1 MAKFYG
7 IGTGPGDSDLLT
19 VKGVKTLELL
29 DCLYTPEPRKKSKSL
44 ALSIVSPYL
53 PKELEIKQR
62 HFPMV
67 NDLSEKENAWNDIA
81 KEILAEV
88 KAGKNVGFVTL
99 GDPMVY
105 STYSYLLERLSDHI
119 ETETIPGI
127 SSFSSMSNALQIP
140 LVMDEETYS
149 VVPSTASE
157 DVINTALETF
167 STVIIMKVSFELPK
181 IKKLLAD
188 QGLLASAVLIS
199 NASMEDEK
207 IIMGLENL
215 DETERISYFSTI
227 IVYKTRK
234 I

>member
-19 VKGVKTLELL
+19 IRGKKALEII
-29 DCLYTPEPRKKSKSL
+29 DYLYTPEPKKKGKSL

-53 PKELEIKQR
+53 PETLEIKQR

-67 NDLSEKENAWNDIA
+67 NDLSVKEEAWDLVA
-81 KEILAEV
+81 QEILEDV
-88 KAGKNVGFVTL
+88 RAGKNVGFVTL

-105 STYSYLLERLSDHI
+105 STYSYLLERLSDVI

-127 SSFSSMSNALQIP
+127 SSFSSMSNILQIP

-149 VVPSTASE
+149 VVPATASE
-157 DVINTALETF
+157 DVIKTALETF
-167 STVIIMKVSFELPK
+167 STVIIMKVSIELPK
-181 IKKLLAD
+181 IKRMLEEQNLLD
-188 QGLLASAVLIS
+188 SAVLIS
-199 NASMEDEK
+199 NASMENEV
-207 IIMGLENL
+207 ITMGLESL
-215 DETERISYFSTI
+215 DETKRISYFSTI

>member
-19 VKGVKTLELL
+19 IRGKKALETI
-29 DCLYTPEPRKKSKSL
+29 DYLYTPEPKKKGKSL

-53 PKELEIKQR
+53 PDNLEIKQR

-67 NDLSEKENAWNDIA
+67 NDLSVKEEAWDLVA
-81 KEILAEV
+81 SEILEDV
-88 KAGKNVGFVTL
+88 KSGKNVGFVTL

-105 STYSYLLERLSDHI
+105 STYSYLLERLSNAI

-127 SSFSSMSNALQIP
+127 SSFSSMSNILQIP

-149 VVPSTASE
+149 VVPATADES
-157 DVINTALETF
+157 VIKTALETF
-167 STVIIMKVSFELPK
+167 STVIIMKVSVELPK
-181 IKKLLAD
+181 IKRLLESYD
-188 QGLLASAVLIS
+188 LLDSTVLIS
-199 NASMEDEK
+199 NASMENES
-207 IIMGLENL
+207 IIMGLTDL
-215 DETERISYFSTI
+215 DETKRISYFSTM
-227 IVYKTRK
+227 IVYKTRE

>member
-7 IGTGPGDSDLLT
+7 IGTGPGDSEFLT
-19 VKGVKTLELL
+19 VKGKKTLEMI
-29 DCLYTPEPRKKSKSL
+29 DCLYTPEPKKKGKSL

-53 PKELEIKQR
+53 PETLEIKQR

-67 NDLSEKENAWNDIA
+67 NNLSEKEDAWNDIA
-81 KEILAEV
+81 NEILEEV
-88 KAGKNVGFVTL
+88 KAGKNVGFITL

-127 SSFSSMSNALQIP
+127 SSFCSMSNALQIP

-149 VVPSTASE
+149 VVPATASE
-157 DVINTALETF
+157 NVINTALETF
-167 STVIIMKVSFELPK
+167 STVIIMKVSIELPK
-181 IKKLLAD
+181 IKKLLEEKE
-188 QGLLASAVLIS
+188 LLGSSVLIS

-207 IIMGLENL
+207 IIMGLEDL